1 MPNKTVDLGD
11 EYDNIPLVTIGDS
24 AFPRLSWL
32 LKNFNSNT
40 NNEREK
46 YYNIKIKSAGAVIE
60 ICYGVLS
67 RWLILYKKVQS
78 KLFNFKYIIIA

>member
-24 AFPRLSWL
+24 ALPRLSWL

-46 YYNIKIKSAGAVIE
+46 YYNIKMKSAGAVTE

-67 RWLILYKKVQS
+67 CWLYLYKKVQP
-78 KLFNFKYIIIA
+78 KVFNLRYIIIA